1 MRRRTGSLS
10 ACSTAASSSSPRCGC
25 GRVGVVVAICASVVV
40 RRSSYIW
47 YGSMIIVQGGVMQER
62 KLPAERVAA
71 ARRRQLQRRAK
82 RGVVA
87 GYIHELSVRHQ
98 HGG

>member
-1 MRRRTGSLS
+1 MT
-10 ACSTAASSSSPRCGC
+10 
-25 GRVGVVVAICASVVV
+25 
-40 RRSSYIW
+40 
-47 YGSMIIVQGGVMQER
+47 IVQGGVMQER

-98 HGG
+98 HGGAPQAERRDAALAISRSG